1 MKHTFGTKKNIYI
14 YATNI
19 LIACA
24 WLTMPVQVYIF
35 PTFFLVWFLHV
46 QKRRLIVFLLQL
58 CIDKHDRGKKNSFLG
73 CFHNINRHVQPINIL
88 HLPLRQ
94 WIMWHRMYWE
104 GRSKVNSSTCVRK
117 WHGVLDRCIRSC
129 HNCDVCEERGSF
141 FHQRDKPN
149 DQLWREPLGAVR
161 PIAGRMVM
169 EG

>member
-1 MKHTFGTKKNIYI
+1 MKHTFGTKKIYI
-14 YATNI
+14 YICNQHINCLCMTDNASTGLHFPHI
-19 LIACA
+19 LPRVIFACPEKTFDSFFIAAVHWQA
-24 WLTMPVQVYIF
+24 WQ
-35 PTFFLVWFLHV
+35 
-46 QKRRLIVFLLQL
+46 R
-58 CIDKHDRGKKNSFLG
+58 KKNSFLG